1 MHNFYERLNG
11 SGCRAICTKQ
21 GARLP
26 TLTDFDTT
34 DNSIKYMNTV
44 VGETSKR
51 TPNSVLMQFGRRNG
65 TNDTSTQDYFDK
77 PMFKRPKL
85 YTIDEIHV
93 DAHFDI
99 VQNKGYWLNG
109 KFPFYHNEEIKDDD
123 WYNPEPGPNTYKY
136 ATKQPHNPNSL
147 AIVTGAGLESGS
159 KIVNY
164 PGIYRL

>member
-1 MHNFYERLNG
+1 
-11 SGCRAICTKQ
+11 
-21 GARLP
+21 
-26 TLTDFDTT
+26 
-34 DNSIKYMNTV
+34 MNTV

-65 TNDTSTQDYFDK
+65 TDDTSTQDYFDK

-109 KFPFYHNEEIKDDD
+109 KFPFYHNEEIKDND

-147 AIVTGAGLESGS
+147 AIVTGAGMESGS
-159 KIVNY
+159 KTVNY
-164 PGIYRL
+164 REYIGNYQRIYRL